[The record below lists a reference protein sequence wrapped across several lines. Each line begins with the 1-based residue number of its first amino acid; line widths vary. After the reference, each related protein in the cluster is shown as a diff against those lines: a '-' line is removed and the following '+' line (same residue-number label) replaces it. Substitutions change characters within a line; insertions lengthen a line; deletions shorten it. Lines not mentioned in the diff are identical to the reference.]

1 MLTTNQMLVRLGSWQ
16 LHKSGQ
22 KSGPGSAANVLLASM
37 YASGTQLGRADRL
50 AGLTQGDSPFLS
62 ALPLLNA
69 ESRDAE
75 APSSY
80 LRTRT

>member
-37 YASGTQLGRADRL
+37 YASEGWQHYKEDNIITPYKKWGNLV
-50 AGLTQGDSPFLS
+50 TPLS
-62 ALPLLNA
+62 IKLYNANPVNSTKQLLN
-69 ESRDAE
+69 
-75 APSSY
+75 Y
-80 LRTRT
+80 